1 MVQKESK
8 SGAGTNNL
16 NFTINYCKLISI
28 NFSFK
33 QNKTTELPP
42 MSTKWL
48 SPFQFESNS
57 LVIGD

>member
-42 MSTKWL
+42 MSTQWL